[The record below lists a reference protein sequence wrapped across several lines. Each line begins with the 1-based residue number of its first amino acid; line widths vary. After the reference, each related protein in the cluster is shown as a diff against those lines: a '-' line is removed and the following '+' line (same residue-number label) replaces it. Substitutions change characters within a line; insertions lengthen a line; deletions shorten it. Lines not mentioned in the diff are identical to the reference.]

1 MTHTTSLPLADFA
14 ETYESLAA
22 VGRLF
27 GVTGQGISK
36 ALADERDI
44 RVVIDL
50 ASGRPI
56 EAIEIKKL
64 WRAVDNP

>member
-1 MTHTTSLPLADFA
+1 MSHTTSVPLADFA
-14 ETYESLAA
+14 EGYDYLAD
-22 VGRLF
+22 VGRIF

-36 ALADERDI
+36 AIKGNREI
-44 RVVIDL
+44 RVVIDM

-64 WRAVDNP
+64 WKAVDNS